1 MSTKKK
7 TKMAAHGIRA
17 IELEDLEMILSF
29 ADDADEKFTED
40 VMLEEAEPFDV
51 KEVTS
56 EVRLSSSCEERESR
70 FAFEILSAIDI
81 DSAAVDRLET
91 FLEG

>member
-1 MSTKKK
+1 MSMKKK
-7 TKMAAHGIRA
+7 TKMAAHGD
-17 IELEDLEMILSF
+17 ETEDPGDLEMILSL
-29 ADDADEKFTED
+29 ADDADEKFMED

-91 FLEG
+91 FLES

>member
-1 MSTKKK
+1 MRQR
-7 TKMAAHGIRA
+7 IRA
-17 IELEDLEMILSF
+17 IELEDLEMILSL
-29 ADDADEKFTED
+29 ADDADKKFMED